1 MYDVVIVGAGPAGL
15 TAGIYAGRSALK
27 TIIIDEAQSGGT
39 VNEAPLIENY
49 PGYDEIA
56 GMDLAEKITTQASKY
71 CEIRE
76 FAYVEDITKNSDDT
90 FNVTVD
96 DEVLNTRF
104 VILATGTKYKT
115 LDVEHIDE
123 YTGRGVSY
131 CAVCDGGF
139 FIGREVLVV
148 GGGNSAATEALYLNR
163 IGVNCSIV
171 HRRDEIRCDR
181 KLKSDIKEAGIKVY
195 WDSEVKAINASSKL
209 ESVVIHNKKTGVD
222 ETVDV
227 AALFVAIGHDANNQL
242 AVDCNIKCDD
252 NGYIIVDSDMQTS
265 TDGIFAVGDVTGG
278 IKQIIVAEA
287 QGAVAISKIDS
298 LI

>member
-27 TIIIDEAQSGGT
+27 TIIVDEAQSGGT

-56 GMDLAEKITTQASKY
+56 GMDLAEKITQQASKY

-76 FAYVEDITKNSDDT
+76 FAYVEDITRNDDNT

-96 DEVLNTRF
+96 DEVINTRF

-123 YTGRGVSY
+123 FTGRGVSY

-139 FIGREVLVV
+139 FVGREVLVV

-163 IGVNCSIV
+163 IGVKCSIV
-171 HRRDEIRCDR
+171 HRRDELRCDG
-181 KLKSDIKEAGIKVY
+181 KLKADIKEAGIKVY
-195 WDSEVKAINASSKL
+195 WDSEVKAINTSSKL
-209 ESVVIHNKKTGVD
+209 ESVVIHNKKTGEDV
-222 ETVDV
+222 TVDV
-227 AALFVAIGHDANNQL
+227 AALFVAIGHNANNQL
-242 AVDCNIKCDD
+242 AVDCGINCDD
-252 NGYIIVDSDMQTS
+252 TGYIIVDGDMQTS
-265 TDGIFAVGDVTGG
+265 VDGIFAVGDVTGG